1 MAWHNSFGHWHA
13 QSAFFGQNDQ
23 NTPSQTWVD
32 QMSNKI
38 KILTKKTFFMVLYQ
52 TRAPR
57 RFLATL
63 TQS

>member
-32 QMSNKI
+32 QRSNKI
-38 KILTKKTFFMVLYQ
+38 KILTKQHFSWFYIKPKLLRDF
-52 TRAPR
+52 
-57 RFLATL
+57 
-63 TQS
+63 